1 MKKIFLTSLVLFLG
15 IIISA
20 LAQEPGIV
28 TSTKPGWHKIG
39 EVTASFRT
47 ESESI
52 FVIGADKFKSIKLK
66 VTDAP
71 INIENAMVYYE
82 SGKSQ
87 EIPVKGTL
95 QSGAETKVFN
105 LDQPTEDIKKVS
117 FTYKSEPSY
126 RGDKAHVELYG
137 LK

>member
-1 MKKIFLTSLVLFLG
+1 MKKTISISFMLLFGILV
-15 IIISA
+15 SA
-20 LAQEPGIV
+20 IAQEPNIV
-28 TSTKPGWHKIG
+28 ASKKPGWHKIG
-39 EVTASFRT
+39 EIKASFKM

-52 FVIGADKFKSIKLK
+52 AVLGADEFKAIKLK

-71 INIENAMVYYE
+71 MNIQSIMVYYE
-82 SGKSQ
+82 SGKTQ

-95 QSGAETKVFN
+95 QAGAETGVFD
-105 LDQPTEDIKKVS
+105 LDHPTEELKKIS

-137 LK
+137 RK